1 MNNQNIGRIA
11 IRTSRRRRVLHSF
24 SHDVNASMRVGEI
37 LPSVIRE
44 IIPNTK
50 SKIQSRNIIR
60 LAPLVAPS
68 YANLSLK
75 HKMYFVGMSDLTRNF
90 TAFMAKQPVMRSGR
104 TFTPNQMPHLPLS
117 FLSALCLVGAR
128 GTLYA
133 LRASDVADSAAG
145 SRFNLGEWSS
155 ADDEHSAL
163 INVTAFKHFFDD
175 GHGLSGMPVETGF
188 FDSIVDNNYFYKKTM
203 PTAWQSLW
211 NGYNG
216 PAINIG
222 RIRPVFT
229 ATEQDFEFWIPFG
242 NTRGLDFWEDT
253 NSERDYSDGYTVV
266 PIDKADAVYRLDYS
280 DAPEGDIYYL
290 AVRFSSCGERLYNL
304 LLSSGAGF
312 NPVSR
317 EPISLMPLFA
327 TWKAYFESFG
337 LLQYRNYETSAQA
350 GLLDYFDETGDSD
363 FLSRLI
369 TAAQFFDDAFL
380 SRFVE
385 WFMDLCMMFWT
396 SETDFTS
403 AHTRK
408 PVIASAEWNV
418 NGLLAGP
425 NPPNGPQNQFGVSG
439 VNKNEPDSV
448 DPTQGGSRMVGQ
460 FTQLDLEK
468 MQRLYKVINRETIA
482 GRKIADILRANG
494 LGDYVD
500 SVVSRY
506 IGEDSVPIDIDE
518 VDATNDAFDGNGDI
532 STLLGEQG
540 AKGTGFGVTRK
551 HSFTS
556 NEYGYYI
563 VLSSIIPEVGFSQQG
578 KAQAHNLAPLDFY
591 NPEFDG
597 LGFEENSKALAI
609 TAVENFADPS
619 TPPLSAQGFGF
630 VPMYSR
636 HKFMPNLCLG
646 AFALETERADSDPRY
661 LDRHLDVGARYVS
674 KVTQHTD
681 YKALDVVKAFPS
693 NYIPVASPT
702 YRFIG
707 RYPWLENY
715 VRIFANQ
722 GTPQGGQYHFPAEAL
737 GNVDRYLYSDRQ
749 PIQFFVHMR
758 FVWPLYAPMLAFEDS
773 FETKENGTN
782 GPSDLSIGKA

>member
-1 MNNQNIGRIA
+1 MNNQNIGRIS
-11 IRTSRRRRVLHSF
+11 IRTSRRKRVPHSF

-75 HKMYFVGMSDLTRNF
+75 HKMYFVGMSDLSRNF
-90 TAFMAKQPVMRSGR
+90 TAFMAKQPVTRSGKI
-104 TFTPNQMPHLPLS
+104 FTPNQMPYLPLS
-117 FLSALCLVGAR
+117 FLSALCLIGAR

-145 SRFNLGEWSS
+145 SRFNLGEWTSDLEDHSS
-155 ADDEHSAL
+155 L
-163 INVTAFKHFFDD
+163 LNVTAFSHFFD
-175 GHGLSGMPVETGF
+175 GGNGLAGVSGEGGF
-188 FDSIVDNNYFYKKTM
+188 DAAVDDNLFYKKVM
-203 PTAWQSLW
+203 PTFWQSFW

-216 PAINIG
+216 PAINLG
-222 RIRPVFT
+222 RISKVFT
-229 ATEQDFEFWIPFG
+229 SSQVSFDFWIPFG
-242 NTRGLDFWEDT
+242 NTRGLDFWSDT
-253 NSERDYSDGYTVV
+253 NAERDYSDGYTVV
-266 PIDKADAVYRLDYS
+266 PIDKADAVYRLDY
-280 DAPEGDIYYL
+280 DGAPDGDVYYL

-304 LLSSGAGF
+304 LLSSGSGF

-317 EPISLMPLFA
+317 EPITLMPYFA

-350 GLLDYFDETGDSD
+350 GILDYFDETGDSD
-363 FLSRLI
+363 VFAKLVS
-369 TAAQFFDDAFL
+369 AAQVGTDTYL

-385 WFMDLCMMFWT
+385 WLIDLCTMFWT

-425 NPPNGPQNQFGVSG
+425 NPPNGPENEFSLSG
-439 VNKNEPDSV
+439 VNQSEPDSV
-448 DPTQGGSRMVGQ
+448 NPTEGGARMVGQ

-506 IGEDSVPIDIDE
+506 IGEDAVPIDIDE
-518 VDATNDAFDGNGDI
+518 IDATNDAFDGNGDI

-540 AKGTGFGVTRK
+540 AKGSGFGVTRK

-563 VLSSIIPEVGFSQQG
+563 VLSSIVPEVGFSQQG
-578 KAQAHNLAPLDFY
+578 KAQAHNLKPLDFY
-591 NPEFDG
+591 NPEYDG
-597 LGFEENSKALAI
+597 LGFEENSKALAV

-619 TPPLSAQGFGF
+619 TPSLNEQGFGF

-646 AFALETERADSDPRY
+646 AFALETERADADPRY
-661 LDRHLDVGARYVS
+661 LDRRLDVGVRYVS

-693 NYIPVASPT
+693 VNIPVASPT

-722 GTPQGGQYHFPAEAL
+722 GTPQGGLYHFPAEAL
-737 GNVDRYLYSDRQ
+737 GNIDRYLYSDRQ
-749 PIQFFVHMR
+749 PVQFFVHMR

-773 FETKENGTN
+773 FETKEDGTN